1 MNFPSSEAENPIY
14 PLSFYIPTYSPGR
27 QADDITVAHY
37 GSLHGLPYLAF
48 EKVSVSIP
56 YGVLRS
62 MTKKKNSLIA
72 LFRFFFVHAGNETS
86 LKAIEARQK
95 SLPKH
100 ELEKVSYSGLV

>member
-1 MNFPSSEAENPIY
+1 
-14 PLSFYIPTYSPGR
+14 
-27 QADDITVAHY
+27 
-37 GSLHGLPYLAF
+37 
-48 EKVSVSIP
+48 
-56 YGVLRS
+56 

-72 LFRFFFVHAGNETS
+72 LFRFFFVHAGNEMS